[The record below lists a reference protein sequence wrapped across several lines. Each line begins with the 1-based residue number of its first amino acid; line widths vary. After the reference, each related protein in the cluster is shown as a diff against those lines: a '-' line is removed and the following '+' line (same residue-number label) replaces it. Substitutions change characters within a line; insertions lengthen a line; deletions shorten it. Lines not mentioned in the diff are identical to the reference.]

1 MRRRLLVGGTIVIV
15 LVTAGG
21 LFVGVRLWRDLHH
34 SSLEQALSLAPKDG
48 QRYSWTDW
56 DGVRGQMKATVGPDS
71 SAGQIGH
78 FLSKAED
85 DDLTTSSA
93 LAEIGNHMQDDF
105 GFSPATV
112 DWELL
117 VGQPLNE
124 GAGQVDLLRL
134 PDADSFT
141 TVRDALTRL
150 GYKVPDDSDGVWDG
164 STARA
169 SQAATLLSYVALD
182 QDDHVVLVSDD
193 RDTIGRAVD
202 AVGSGGD
209 LPDGIAQTASAI
221 GSPLS
226 AEIDSGAYVCNALAL
241 SHADPTDQ
249 AQAAQLISTAGEVN
263 PLTAFALSVQPGDDG
278 LLAAMSFEDHDQAKI
293 NADTRSRLAVGPA
306 AGQSSGSFTD
316 MFALGEVRAD
326 NDVVT
331 MQLHPKEDQ
340 LYSDLLSGGPILFAT
355 C

>member
-1 MRRRLLVGGTIVIV
+1 MRRRLLVGSAIVIV
-15 LVTAGG
+15 LVIAGG
-21 LFVGVRLWRDLHH
+21 LLVGVRLWRDLHR
-34 SSLEQALSLAPKDG
+34 SSLEQALALAPKDG

-56 DGVRGQMKATVGPDS
+56 DAVRAQTSATVGPDS
-71 SAGQIGH
+71 SAAQIGR
-78 FLSKAED
+78 FLAKAED
-85 DDLTTSSA
+85 ADLTTSSA
-93 LAEIGNHMQDDF
+93 LADVGNRLQDDF

-117 VGQPLNE
+117 VGQPLDE
-124 GAGQVDLLRL
+124 GVGQVDLLRL

-141 TVRDALTRL
+141 AVRDALTRL

-164 STARA
+164 STAQA
-169 SQAATLLSYVALD
+169 SQTATLLSYVALD
-182 QDDHVVLVSDD
+182 QDDHVVLISDD

-209 LPDGIAQTASAI
+209 LPDGIAQAASAI

-241 SHADPTDQ
+241 SHADASDQ
-249 AQAAQLISTAGEVN
+249 AQAAELIAAAGKVN
-263 PLTAFALSVQPGDDG
+263 PLLGFALSVQPGNTG
-278 LLAAMSFEDHDQAKI
+278 LLAAMSFADHDQAKT

-306 AGQSSGSFTD
+306 AGQSNGNFTD
-316 MFALGEVRAD
+316 MFTLGEVRAD

-331 MQLHPKEDQ
+331 MRLQPKEDQ